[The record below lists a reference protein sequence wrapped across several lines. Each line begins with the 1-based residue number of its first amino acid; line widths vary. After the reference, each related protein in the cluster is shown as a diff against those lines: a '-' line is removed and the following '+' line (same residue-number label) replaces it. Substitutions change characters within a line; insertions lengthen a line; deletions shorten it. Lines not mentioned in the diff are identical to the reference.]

1 MVYVWSDKMVSV
13 SECEKFRTGFFQAVS
28 VLDHRKNILE
38 VFFNVYIGSDQ
49 VSGDSLRMQ
58 G

>member
-49 VSGDSLRMQ
+49 VSGDSLGM
-58 G
+58 